1 MISRENRDIMERKLG
16 RRLEPDTKVTLTVEN
31 LSKILDAVREEERGG
46 GSDNFDSSYKKKAM
60 DGINGAD
67 IKGFP
72 KKFW

>member
-1 MISRENRDIMERKLG
+1 MISRGNRDIMERKLG

-31 LSKILDAVREEERGG
+31 LSKILDAVREEERGS
-46 GSDNFDSSYKKKAM
+46 GSDDSSFKRQAM
-60 DGINGAD
+60 DWIKGED